1 MHQWM
6 FEWWRGPDFILM
18 IILKVIFNIATKVKI
33 DTAKERENEIDFVGF
48 MIL

>member
-1 MHQWM
+1 
-6 FEWWRGPDFILM
+6 M

-48 MIL
+48 MILWF